1 MKKVKLIFF
10 EPGQKAEHEGVTYTA
25 ELQAKGG
32 LCAGCA
38 FNKRGEPCMCP
49 RGWVCPRGC
58 VCVDVIDSS
67 NIIFKKV

>member
-1 MKKVKLIFF
+1 MSMKKVKLIFF
-10 EPGQKAEHEGVTYTA
+10 EPGQKAEHEGVTYVA

-38 FNKRGEPCMCP
+38 FNKRGEPCECP
-49 RGWVCPRGC
+49 RGW

>member
-1 MKKVKLIFF
+1 MKRVKLIFF
-10 EPGQKAEHEGVTYTA
+10 EPGQKAKYRGVTYIA

-38 FNKRGEPCMCP
+38 FDKRGEPCKCP
-49 RGWVCPRGC
+49 RGWAC
-58 VCVDVIDSS
+58 VYVIDSS

>member
-10 EPGQKAEHEGVTYTA
+10 EPGQKAEHEGATYIA
-25 ELQAKGG
+25 ELQAKGK

-38 FNKRGEPCMCP
+38 FNKRGMPCECP
-49 RGWVCPRGC
+49 RGWVC
-58 VCVDVIDSS
+58 VNTDSS

>member
-1 MKKVKLIFF
+1 MAKVKLIFF
-10 EPGQKAEHEGVTYTA
+10 EPGQKAEHEGVTYVA
-25 ELQAKGG
+25 ELQKKGG

-38 FNKRGEPCMCP
+38 FNKRGEPCECP
-49 RGWVCPRGC
+49 RGW

>member
-10 EPGQKAEHEGVTYTA
+10 EPVQQAEHEGVKYVA
-25 ELQAKGG
+25 ELQEKGK

-38 FNKRGEPCMCP
+38 FHVRGEPRMCP
-49 RGWVCPRGC
+49 RNW
-58 VCVDVIDSS
+58 VCVDVIGSS

>member
-1 MKKVKLIFF
+1 MKKVKLVFF
-10 EPGQKAEHEGVTYTA
+10 EPGQQAEHEGVTYIAELQA

-38 FNKRGEPCMCP
+38 FNKRGEPCKCP
-49 RGWVCPRGC
+49 RGWVC
-58 VCVDVIDSS
+58 VDVIDGS

>member
-1 MKKVKLIFF
+1 MRKDKLIFF
-10 EPGQKAEHEGVTYTA
+10 EPGQKAEHEGVTYVA
-25 ELQAKGG
+25 ELQKKGR

-38 FNKRGEPCMCP
+38 FNKRGEPCMCH
-49 RGWVCPRGC
+49 RGW